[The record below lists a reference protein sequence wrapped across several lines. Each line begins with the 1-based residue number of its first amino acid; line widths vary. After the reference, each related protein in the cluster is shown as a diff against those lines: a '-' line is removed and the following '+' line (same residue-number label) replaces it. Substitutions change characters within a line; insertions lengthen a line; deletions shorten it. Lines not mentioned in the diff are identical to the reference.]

1 MALLLEYDF
10 TNLSDGDPLP
20 TEIGYGVL
28 REDAGVFSVVDE
40 ANPAAYFKAS
50 KQPDETIS
58 KALFA
63 YESSPGPGGATDQR
77 GLICSPGILEG
88 LNSDVSVEFANPMK
102 FFSSG
107 IDEFLLQM
115 VVGSRGENK
124 IVGWIGGMLLSQW
137 TSGGGWSPEME
148 LSVVQGD
155 SSGITKLE
163 TQNIESVFHDLNAL
177 TVRVKGD
184 EVIMRF
190 NGVYQVVKTGNTFR
204 GGDQAFLQLR
214 ATTTTSGVE
223 TAYPILTKF
232 QGESLRSGR
241 LGAIKEIPGNF
252 FLPPI
257 TGDHFY
263 RIPIQDLESEGKLV
277 QIAPRQWR
285 FLEETLVEVDGAI
298 EIRASEGA
306 VIVSYQHILDHAAYH
321 WCKVRYL

>member
-107 IDEFLLQM
+107 IDEFLLQILL
-115 VVGSRGENK
+115 R
-124 IVGWIGGMLLSQW
+124 MLVHHLHMIILRLQSLLILPVILFCCIQV
-137 TSGGGWSPEME
+137 
-148 LSVVQGD
+148 L
-155 SSGITKLE
+155 
-163 TQNIESVFHDLNAL
+163 
-177 TVRVKGD
+177 RV
-184 EVIMRF
+184 
-190 NGVYQVVKTGNTFR
+190 
-204 GGDQAFLQLR
+204 L
-214 ATTTTSGVE
+214 
-223 TAYPILTKF
+223 
-232 QGESLRSGR
+232 
-241 LGAIKEIPGNF
+241 
-252 FLPPI
+252 
-257 TGDHFY
+257 
-263 RIPIQDLESEGKLV
+263 LV
-277 QIAPRQWR
+277 
-285 FLEETLVEVDGAI
+285 LL
-298 EIRASEGA
+298 
-306 VIVSYQHILDHAAYH
+306 
-321 WCKVRYL
+321 